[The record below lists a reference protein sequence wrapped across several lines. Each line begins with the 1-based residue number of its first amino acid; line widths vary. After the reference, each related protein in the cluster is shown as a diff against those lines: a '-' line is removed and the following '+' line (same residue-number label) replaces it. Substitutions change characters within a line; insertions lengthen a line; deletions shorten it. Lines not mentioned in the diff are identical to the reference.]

1 MTTLPVTDQ
10 GEVVLLRRGIEPGYG
25 SWAQPGGFLEVD
37 ETVTEAAIRETLEE
51 TGLVVEPGEIVGLYS
66 RLEAAVVV
74 IAFEAR
80 IVGGE
85 AHETPEALEV
95 AGVRAGRHPLGR
107 HRLQDDRLGAP
118 RLGPSTPARPR
129 SGPTARRAVGRAAL
143 SIRPA
148 AGSTGHV
155 RSLHHMAG
163 RSFPSPRSLAM
174 NEAFIGRHVRAWV
187 LIVVTTVAV
196 GTAGYMFLLG
206 WSFDDAIYMTVI
218 SLTTVGFKEV
228 RELDDLGRAW
238 TMLLSIAGVAII
250 FGSVGIVAEA
260 FIAEA
265 AGGRR
270 EARRMREA
278 VEGLGDHYIV
288 CGYGRVGSTVARELA
303 HSGQR
308 FVIID
313 INPASLDTARTD
325 GHLVVEGDATKDAT
339 LRSAGIERARGLI
352 TTIDSDANNVYV
364 TLSARAINPRLFIVA
379 RANTDGA
386 DAKLAQ
392 AGADRIV
399 SPYTRAGRQIAELA
413 IRPRVADFLDAALS
427 HGQLAFSME
436 EVEVAPGG
444 PLDGVT
450 VEVLRD
456 RGAHVLAIVRG
467 ERDYEAN
474 PPSDRRL
481 AAGEVLILSGSAEVL
496 GGLRA

>member
-1 MTTLPVTDQ
+1 M
-10 GEVVLLRRGIEPGYG
+10 
-25 SWAQPGGFLEVD
+25 
-37 ETVTEAAIRETLEE
+37 AA
-51 TGLVVEPGEIVGLYS
+51 
-66 RLEAAVVV
+66 
-74 IAFEAR
+74 
-80 IVGGE
+80 
-85 AHETPEALEV
+85 
-95 AGVRAGRHPLGR
+95 
-107 HRLQDDRLGAP
+107 
-118 RLGPSTPARPR
+118 
-129 SGPTARRAVGRAAL
+129 
-143 SIRPA
+143 
-148 AGSTGHV
+148 
-155 RSLHHMAG
+155 

-174 NEAFIGRHVRAWV
+174 NEAFIGRHVRAWI

-196 GTAGYMFLLG
+196 GTAGYMLMLG

-228 RELDDLGRAW
+228 RELDDVGRAW

-260 FIAEA
+260 FITEA
-265 AGGRR
+265 ASGRR
-270 EARRMREA
+270 EARRMRDA
-278 VEGLGDHYIV
+278 VEALGDHYIV

-303 HSGQR
+303 HSGHR

-313 INPASLDTARTD
+313 INPASIEVARAD

-339 LRSAGIERARGLI
+339 LRAAGIERARGLI

-364 TLSARAINPRLFIVA
+364 TLSARAMNPRLFIVA

-427 HGQLAFSME
+427 HGHLAFSME
-436 EVEVAPGG
+436 EVEVAAAGS
-444 PLDGVT
+444 LDGTT
-450 VEVLRD
+450 VETLRAD
-456 RGAHVLAIVRG
+456 GAHVLAIVRG

-474 PPSDRRL
+474 PPGDRRL
-481 AAGEVLILSGSAEVL
+481 AAGEVLILSGSAEIL
-496 GGLRA
+496 ARYRA